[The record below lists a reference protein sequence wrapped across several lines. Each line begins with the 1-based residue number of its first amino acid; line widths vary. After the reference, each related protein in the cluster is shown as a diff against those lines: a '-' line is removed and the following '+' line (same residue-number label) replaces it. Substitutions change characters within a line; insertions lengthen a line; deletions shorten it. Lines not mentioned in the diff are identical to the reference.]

1 MRKLPT
7 VGEHMDK
14 FVPTLTKDM
23 KILDAVDFL
32 LSHRVT
38 SAPVVDSRDRLIGIL
53 SEKDCLKL
61 LTMDATEENLS
72 GNVENFMSTTVTTC
86 RPKMDIY
93 FAAGIFLGRDFRRL
107 PVVDDDGRLIGAI
120 TRFDILRVIKSH
132 LRA

>member
-7 VGEHMDK
+7 VGDHMDK

-93 FAAGIFLGRDFRRL
+93 FAAGIF
-107 PVVDDDGRLIGAI
+107 
-120 TRFDILRVIKSH
+120 
-132 LRA
+132 